1 MRKERTCG
9 VEGVMAA
16 MKFAELRR
24 PGTRNVNFFTSHG
37 AVGCGEFE
45 GVGINDVGIDALR
58 LVPVPDIA
66 VAGQRGGANHE
77 VSPDGGRGGA
87 SSKAE
92 IVVVVEADPNDA
104 NEVAGK
110 SGEPAVAGGASFPCG
125 GESK

>member
-45 GVGINDVGIDALR
+45 GVGINDVRIDALR
-58 LVPVPDIA
+58 LVPVPDIT

-77 VSPDGGRGGA
+77 VGPDGGCGGA
-87 SSKAE
+87 SGEAQ
-92 IVVVVEADPNDA
+92 IVVVVEADPDDA
-104 NEVAGK
+104 DQIAGE
-110 SGEPAVAGGASFPCG
+110 SGEPAVAGSACFPCG
-125 GESK
+125 GVG